1 MEHDSNIEAAIA
13 ASHAADRVAFRSLGE
28 RPRALAWR
36 AGAWGFRARRW
47 LGTLGHD
54 ALRLSERI
62 LGVVLDR
69 LLFVL
74 DKVLFG
80 PYRALVR
87 GVVAAARW
95 VVGLLKAGVGALVW
109 LLGGLAGLLDRAL
122 AWESRRLG
130 ARGGSLALR
139 WRIDAVRTR
148 ISRFRRIL
156 RVLRRSWRRAIDRG
170 WQHTR
175 AGVVGLLRFLAAV
188 VDWMALN
195 LLYRPCAWLFHP
207 HWPGGRP
214 LLLSPALNRLAGFV
228 LAAVA
233 LYLGGL
239 LLAYIKTKALILHG
253 TINTAL
259 WKADASYLANVVKI
273 GAVHAMISLGVA
285 MSKFVLLP
293 VLAAARRG
301 MKNNRYT
308 QAIAYRY
315 TRRRL
320 AAERLDARIARR
332 EAASPEPP
340 AGKPAR
346 PLKFLETLT
355 HHIIAGTVPEVWE
368 VKLARQRD
376 SRRGVAGASDHS
388 ARAPAE

>member
-1 MEHDSNIEAAIA
+1 MEYDNAVEAAIA
-13 ASHAADRVAFRSLGE
+13 ASHAADRAAFRSLGA

-54 ALRLSERI
+54 ALRLSERM

-69 LLFVL
+69 LLLVL
-74 DKVLFG
+74 DKLLFG

-87 GVVAAARW
+87 GVVALARW
-95 VVGLLKAGVGALVW
+95 IVGSLKAGVGALVW
-109 LLGGLAGLLDRAL
+109 VLGGLAGLLDRVL
-122 AWESRRLG
+122 AWESRRIG
-130 ARGGSLALR
+130 TRGGSLALR
-139 WRIDAVRTR
+139 WRLDAVRAR
-148 ISRFRRIL
+148 IARFRRL
-156 RVLRRSWRRAIDRG
+156 LPVLRRSWRRAIDRG
-170 WQHTR
+170 WQNVI
-175 AGVVGLLRFLAAV
+175 AGAETLLRRLAAA

-214 LLLSPALNRLAGFV
+214 LLLSPALNKLAGFV

-253 TINTAL
+253 TINTGL
-259 WKADASYLANVVKI
+259 WKADASWLANVVLI

-308 QAIAYRY
+308 QAIAWRY

-332 EAASPEPP
+332 EAESPAPP
-340 AGKPAR
+340 AGKPRR
-346 PLKFLETLT
+346 PLRFLETLT
-355 HHIIAGTVPEVWE
+355 HHIIAGTVPEAWE
-368 VKLARQRD
+368 AKLARQREG
-376 SRRGVAGASDHS
+376 RRGAPVPGRAAG
-388 ARAPAE
+388 APAE